1 MKLADQITSL
11 KQLAAEQSDVAGL
24 YIAAFLQAF
33 ANGIWLVAM
42 PFIIKRLSGT
52 DFEVGLCIGGYFV
65 GYVASL
71 LFSRPLLD
79 RFDLR
84 RSTLLGAGSMTAG
97 MAVTCLTVVT
107 AQKGLCPGSV
117 ILLLTIISAAM
128 GVMTVVLWP
137 QVVGWLSV
145 NHEGSRL
152 NRRLGIF
159 NISWSLAGIVGPY
172 VGGYLVETSSTSP
185 LIAAT
190 VIMVVSFWA
199 VTLAKRPQNH
209 PAAAQHSQAP
219 AQEAQELL
227 HWRFTW
233 MARIALLTSFVCI
246 GLVRTQLPL
255 LFKFNLGFS
264 ELDFGMAVVVMN
276 AIIFVVFLA
285 AAKTHAWHYVL
296 SIFMGTQAALLL
308 SMLLILRGSGMWVLF
323 LSVGL
328 IGAGQAFLY
337 ASHLY
342 YAISGAPNRSAKMA
356 IHETT
361 LSLGMI
367 IGSLFGG
374 FLSDHFTRYTPYWF
388 GFAIVLAGLAAQ
400 SAIFF
405 FPAFLKNNQT

>member
-159 NISWSLAGIVGPY
+159 NISWSLAGIVGP
-172 VGGYLVETSSTSP
+172 
-185 LIAAT
+185 
-190 VIMVVSFWA
+190 
-199 VTLAKRPQNH
+199 
-209 PAAAQHSQAP
+209 
-219 AQEAQELL
+219 
-227 HWRFTW
+227 
-233 MARIALLTSFVCI
+233 
-246 GLVRTQLPL
+246 
-255 LFKFNLGFS
+255 
-264 ELDFGMAVVVMN
+264 
-276 AIIFVVFLA
+276 
-285 AAKTHAWHYVL
+285 
-296 SIFMGTQAALLL
+296 
-308 SMLLILRGSGMWVLF
+308 
-323 LSVGL
+323 
-328 IGAGQAFLY
+328 
-337 ASHLY
+337 
-342 YAISGAPNRSAKMA
+342 
-356 IHETT
+356 
-361 LSLGMI
+361 
-367 IGSLFGG
+367 
-374 FLSDHFTRYTPYWF
+374 
-388 GFAIVLAGLAAQ
+388 
-400 SAIFF
+400 
-405 FPAFLKNNQT
+405 